1 LQAFAL
7 SPLFSAVMDH
17 VMQPLLVAAVPE
29 ILHLEAKPSFQR
41 TSVASTSASSRS
53 ASLSDPEEIPARPI
67 RRSKTVGGID
77 TAELDMEYPSG
88 LGARDSD
95 DTAPLRRSKTSP
107 GLDGKDLGDAY
118 PRDLVV
124 RNTFLEFVE
133 EPVFLQLRRVKS
145 APSSP
150 VAGKVAELTPPAPA
164 VLELA
169 SMLETTPML
178 GSPELPTVGS
188 AQHRLGECK
197 PCAFFW
203 KPAGCSNGVDC
214 VYCHLCDAHEKK
226 RRQKEK
232 KALIKAQIQSS
243 ATAK

>member
-1 LQAFAL
+1 
-7 SPLFSAVMDH
+7 M
-17 VMQPLLVAAVPE
+17 
-29 ILHLEAKPSFQR
+29 
-41 TSVASTSASSRS
+41 
-53 ASLSDPEEIPARPI
+53 
-67 RRSKTVGGID
+67 G
-77 TAELDMEYPSG
+77 
-88 LGARDSD
+88 
-95 DTAPLRRSKTSP
+95 PLRRSKTSP

-124 RNTFLEFVE
+124 RNTFLEFFE

-178 GSPELPTVGS
+178 GSSELPTVGS
-188 AQHRLGECK
+188 AQHHLGGCK

-232 KALIKAQIQSS
+232 KALIKSQIQSG
-243 ATAK
+243 AG

>member
-1 LQAFAL
+1 
-7 SPLFSAVMDH
+7 
-17 VMQPLLVAAVPE
+17 
-29 ILHLEAKPSFQR
+29 
-41 TSVASTSASSRS
+41 
-53 ASLSDPEEIPARPI
+53 
-67 RRSKTVGGID
+67 
-77 TAELDMEYPSG
+77 MEYPSG
-88 LGARDSD
+88 LGARDLD
-95 DTAPLRRSKTSP
+95 DSAPLRRSKTSP
-107 GLDGKDLGDAY
+107 GLNDKSLGDAY
-118 PRDLVV
+118 PKDLVV
-124 RNTFLEFVE
+124 RNTFLEFAE
-133 EPVFLQLRRVKS
+133 EPAVLQLRRIKS

-150 VAGKVAELTPPAPA
+150 VAGKVAELTPQVPA

-169 SMLETTPML
+169 GMLDTTPML
-178 GSPELPTVGS
+178 GSPEMPTVGS
-188 AQHRLGECK
+188 AQHHLGECK

>member
-1 LQAFAL
+1 MGDEDA
-7 SPLFSAVMDH
+7 
-17 VMQPLLVAAVPE
+17 
-29 ILHLEAKPSFQR
+29 
-41 TSVASTSASSRS
+41 
-53 ASLSDPEEIPARPI
+53 PI
-67 RRSKTVGGID
+67 RRSKTSPAFVDKGLA
-77 TAELDMEYPSG
+77 TVYP
-88 LGARDSD
+88 
-95 DTAPLRRSKTSP
+95 K
-107 GLDGKDLGDAY
+107 
-118 PRDLVV
+118 DLVV

-133 EPVFLQLRRVKS
+133 EPVFLQVRRVKS
-145 APSSP
+145 VPSSP
-150 VAGKVAELTPPAPA
+150 VAGKVAELTQPVPA

-169 SMLETTPML
+169 SMLEATPML

-232 KALIKAQIQSS
+232 KALIKSQLQSS
-243 ATAK
+243 TIAK